1 MRRLRLRMVNACACY
16 HSYHIVLSSCLSS
29 KNKDQNFVLILCGY
43 KPWSLRLRK
52 KCLRVF
58 ENRMLKKMF
67 VAKRE
72 DS

>member
-1 MRRLRLRMVNACACY
+1 LKMVNACACY

-52 KCLRVF
+52 QMLESVREQDAE
-58 ENRMLKKMF
+58 ENICG
-67 VAKRE
+67 
-72 DS
+72 